1 MIMKH
6 PRGIAEKHL
15 KDVFVCFWSKFT
27 CHFCFYCVGLMSAA
41 GELFQQ
47 CCRKCQGLWACHKVL
62 QDETV
67 VLSSLY
73 RDFNQTEVQ
82 QRHSC
87 LKPSPHLSVG
97 CHIQHVYVSW
107 ILCHIELSRTEL
119 GSAAKFF
126 SVKSNQALFVL
137 PVGKSPAGTSPS
149 MYDSTFTQIHEWTD
163 VPTRA
168 VAARLYWG
176 TFSS

>member
-62 QDETV
+62 HDETV

-87 LKPSPHLSVG
+87 LKPSPHPSVG

-119 GSAAKFF
+119 GSAATFCQSSQIKPYLCCLLLK
-126 SVKSNQALFVL
+126 VQLERHQVCMIALL
-137 PVGKSPAGTSPS
+137 HKYTSGQ
-149 MYDSTFTQIHEWTD
+149 MYQQG
-163 VPTRA
+163 
-168 VAARLYWG
+168 L
-176 TFSS
+176 